1 MILTKSQMGG
11 LTQQKKTTDVKSVGK
26 IALQL
31 RCDAHTRSSSLIVCR
46 ARRNAPKSVTMGCI
60 MSICESTPDVPA
72 NIIADPEVRTHYDDV
87 GAFDAIERE

>member
-1 MILTKSQMGG
+1 M
-11 LTQQKKTTDVKSVGK
+11 
-26 IALQL
+26 
-31 RCDAHTRSSSLIVCR
+31 RCDAHIRSSSLSIR
-46 ARRNAPKSVTMGCI
+46 LSREKKRTEQPKSVTMGCI